1 MIIMFL
7 VIDIDDWL
15 NVFDTVQEVEASL
28 EWQDVDSDEYI
39 ACDETGRVYEFV
51 VNASGFNLVLTTKAQ
66 ADLPARFITRFAER
80 HGFTKAEVQSIIEQ
94 FDDYARAV
102 DYIERNGK
110 WRKRRP

>member
-1 MIIMFL
+1 MLL
-7 VIDIDDWL
+7 VTDTDDWL

-28 EWQDVDSDEYI
+28 EWQDVEGDEYT

-51 VNASGFNLVLTTKAQ
+51 VNDSAFNLVLTTKAQ

-80 HGFTKAEVQSIIEQ
+80 FGFTQTEVRSIIEQ
-94 FDDYARAV
+94 FGDLARCV

-110 WRKRRP
+110 WQKRRR